1 MNQISRISS
10 SHKKK
15 KKKEK
20 KNRLQIWDDGLR
32 KNHNLKQEKSGV
44 LGVGGWIDFLFFENI
59 IYIFLRD
66 SLLNVF
72 VYCFLFLRNSFMRCS
87 PPWKQ
92 NEGHSQRSN
101 CRKHHNHVLSSYHY
115 WRCMWL
121 RLSVCEWVFVRI
133 HQGVIWNYFWQ
144 RRSISIAIFFGTE
157 KKKKD
162 RPVPLWLI
170 CSSPRASLPFHID
183 LNKSVLLWNRHIV
196 YIQLLLRVVVNRGGL
211 GREPEMEQGLAPSR
225 LWYGTSIQTT
235 LAGRKKSKS
244 WNKFNICKNKRPVCS
259 AFLSQ
264 PVWCSAQQKTSWS
277 SQWLLCQTVWDTT

>member
-1 MNQISRISS
+1 
-10 SHKKK
+10 
-15 KKKEK
+15 
-20 KNRLQIWDDGLR
+20 
-32 KNHNLKQEKSGV
+32 
-44 LGVGGWIDFLFFENI
+44 
-59 IYIFLRD
+59 
-66 SLLNVF
+66 
-72 VYCFLFLRNSFMRCS
+72 MRCS

-157 KKKKD
+157 KKKK
-162 RPVPLWLI
+162 RSP
-170 CSSPRASLPFHID
+170 CSTLAHLLLSRASLPFHID

-225 LWYGTSIQTT
+225 LWYRTSVQTT
-235 LAGRKKSKS
+235 LAGRKSQKAGTNSTFAKTRGLFVQPS
-244 WNKFNICKNKRPVCS
+244 CRSLFDVQRSRKLPDPAGGSSVSPPGTRHKTTAGHQHCNFLTYNKAIS
-259 AFLSQ
+259 YFL
-264 PVWCSAQQKTSWS
+264 PYKWK
-277 SQWLLCQTVWDTT
+277 